1 MDLVAGTL
9 QIFGNFDAAAL
20 APLRNLRFTSGL
32 RIEYNDALTDLSP
45 FECLEEATNNLALYQ
60 MPALVDA
67 SALGKLRAAS
77 NIQIEQTALTGLP
90 AFAPDF
96 TGVENVFIRSNPALV
111 EISAMASWGPI
122 PSDYLAI
129 QLDDNPVLKSL
140 VGIDGPLAA
149 AADVAGA
156 NVGVQV
162 TKAPQLASL
171 AGLEPMTH
179 GSLWLQG
186 LPKVPDLLPLASL
199 TQGNNITLFGL
210 PAVKNLQGLHNLVTT
225 DWLMIG
231 DCINEKPGS
240 PGMDGLV
247 DLSGLDSLTT
257 ANSLSIASSSTFIG
271 TAGRGSGGCAYHRP
285 SYSCQ
290 VSNRRAPVRSIVFAQ
305 TTSAAPLPSRSALG

>member
-1 MDLVAGTL
+1 
-9 QIFGNFDAAAL
+9 
-20 APLRNLRFTSGL
+20 
-32 RIEYNDALTDLSP
+32 
-45 FECLEEATNNLALYQ
+45 
-60 MPALVDA
+60 
-67 SALGKLRAAS
+67 
-77 NIQIEQTALTGLP
+77 
-90 AFAPDF
+90 
-96 TGVENVFIRSNPALV
+96 VENVFIRSNPALV
-111 EISAMASWGPI
+111 EISAIASWGPI